1 MWTAKS
7 KYRSIMNALLWTI
20 IVSCLY
26 VIETAGENVEETAD
40 RRSKLSIFQVVKFGN
55 TECTGSSKNGTCFTS
70 AECSS
75 IGGSASGSC
84 ADGFGV
90 CCIVT
95 ITSGQSASTNNS
107 YLSLSSDI
115 TSGSHKYTVCPCSDD
130 ICRIKFDFI
139 DFTLVGP
146 YSGKGTFL
154 GAATAAGLIA
164 SYPNIGQCGTDT
176 FQIRSPSGRSSPLI
190 CGENANQHM
199 ILEGC
204 GSECLDVEVGIGGS
218 TSSTRKLNIRVMQY
232 RCGDEQ
238 GGPPGCLQYYQNTS
252 GKIRSFNFP
261 DTTEGTPITGDYAIH
276 LANQHYKTCI
286 RRGNGK
292 EVICYIACTSN
303 NGEDDSIAGNVVT
316 DQPSFGLS
324 ISSNAAS
331 KSSTDTHCTS
341 DYIWIPF
348 GDIQSNFD
356 TEESRQDKVVVSST
370 YSTRFCGRSLHT
382 ATATAFAPVSVC
394 SYVVPFELAVDFD
407 DAEHCT
413 ANTDPT
419 TCEAAVLAE
428 AAGEAGGILG
438 FSLCYVQHTPPIA

>member
-1 MWTAKS
+1 
-7 KYRSIMNALLWTI
+7 MNALLGTI

-26 VIETAGENVEETAD
+26 VVVTTGEKIEETVD
-40 RRSKLSIFQVVKFGN
+40 RSSKLSIFQVVKFAN
-55 TECTGSSKNGTCFTS
+55 SECTGSSKNGTCFTS

-75 IGGSASGSC
+75 IGGSPSGSC

-95 ITSGQSASTNNS
+95 ITSGQTASTNNS
-107 YLSLSSDI
+107 YLSLTSDI
-115 TSGSHKYTVCPCSDD
+115 TTGAHKYTVCPCSDD

-146 YSGKGTFL
+146 YSGLGTRVKNTD
-154 GAATAAGLIA
+154 ATGLLA
-164 SYPNIGQCGTDT
+164 TYANTGQCGTDT

-199 ILEGC
+199 ILEAC
-204 GSECLDVEVGIGGS
+204 GSECLEVYVGIGGS
-218 TSSTRKLNIRVMQY
+218 TSSTRKFNIRVMQY

-261 DTTEGTPITGDYAIH
+261 DTTGGTPITGDYAIH

-286 RRGNGK
+286 RRENGK
-292 EVICYIACTSN
+292 EVICWVPCTSN
-303 NGEDDSIAGNVVT
+303 NGEDSTIAGSVVT

-324 ISSNAAS
+324 VSPNAAS
-331 KSSTDTHCTS
+331 KSATDTECTS

-348 GDIQSNFD
+348 GDVQSNFD

-370 YSTRFCGRSLHT
+370 FSNRFCGRNFQT
-382 ATATAFAPVSVC
+382 ATDKAYAAAISVC
-394 SYVVPFELAVDFD
+394 SYAVPFELGVDFD
-407 DAEHCT
+407 DAEFCT
-413 ANTDPT
+413 ADEDPT
-419 TCEAAVLAE
+419 NCEPFVLATE
-428 AAGEAGGILG
+428 AGNGGGILG
-438 FSLCYVQHTPPIA
+438 FSLCYVQHTPPI